1 MRDLGK
7 KFPAPSWRD
16 LRATLAKS
24 RGAVITLVI
33 CLVLMVVAIWFAT
46 TIYSDL
52 PLTGAGLIAMIAG
65 VTVTLVVGIGLM
77 ALIFYSS
84 RAGYDEPPEIEH
96 KDDDAGR

>member
-1 MRDLGK
+1 MRDLGPNLPPLRWK
-7 KFPAPSWRD
+7 E
-16 LRATLAKS
+16 LRATIARS
-24 RGAVITLVI
+24 RGAVITLGL
-33 CLVLMVVAIWFAT
+33 CLVLAVVAIWFAT

-84 RAGYDEPPEIEH
+84 RAGYDEPPEIER
-96 KDDDAGR
+96 KDDDGR